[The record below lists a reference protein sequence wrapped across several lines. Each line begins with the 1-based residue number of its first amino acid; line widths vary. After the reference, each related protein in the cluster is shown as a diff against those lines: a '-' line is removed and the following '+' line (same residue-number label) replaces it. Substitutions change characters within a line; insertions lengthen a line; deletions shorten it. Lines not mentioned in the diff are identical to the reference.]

1 MTLGG
6 PGYISPM
13 EKRPE
18 EMTDD
23 ELVGHLR
30 EDARKVRGAS
40 PAEDEAGLELHP
52 VADEN
57 FDPGIGMGD

>member
-1 MTLGG
+1 
-6 PGYISPM
+6 M

-23 ELVGHLR
+23 ELIGHLR
-30 EDARKVRGAS
+30 EDAQKVKGSS

-52 VADEN
+52 VADEE
-57 FDPGIGMGD
+57 FEPGAGMGD